1 VSPLSVAL
9 VYAGIPLSIILVLF
23 LGVYGKSLTRQT
35 TRYRPG
41 RPWNHSPVW
50 YVPHPEALPNPA
62 PARAQI
68 EGSSSTTTATGGA
81 SGEW

>member
-1 VSPLSVAL
+1 VSPLNVAL
-9 VYAGIPLSIILVLF
+9 VYAGIPLLIILALF
-23 LGVYGKSLTRQT
+23 LGVYAKSLTRQT

-41 RPWNHSPVW
+41 RPWHHQPVW

-68 EGSSSTTTATGGA
+68 EGASSTTTATGGA

>member
-1 VSPLSVAL
+1 LSVAL
-9 VYAGIPLSIILVLF
+9 VYAGIPALIILVLF
-23 LGVYGKSLTRQT
+23 LGVYGRSLTRQN

-41 RPWNHSPVW
+41 RPWNHAPVW
-50 YVPHPEALPNPA
+50 YIPHPETLANPA

-68 EGSSSTTTATGGA
+68 EGATSTTTATGGA